1 MLSKYVQKI
10 KEYWQ
15 NLQSGTKK
23 VILIVV
29 PVTLLVVIVSVS
41 ALGYIGK
48 GNYSVLF
55 SGLSTD
61 EAQEVVSL
69 LQADGV
75 TYRYGSN
82 GDIMVPKD
90 QEDQIRANLL
100 YDGFRLDGGFTYD
113 MYINNTGLM
122 TTESDKKQYTLYDL
136 QDRLAAQIKLFSG
149 VSDAKVTIVQQEEKL
164 YALSSYDGTEASAS
178 VVVTMKKGYDLTDKH
193 ASAIKTLVEH
203 AVKGMT
209 FTSVAVLDANTMLE
223 VGGDSSS
230 GTYGEGE
237 SVLALTTLV
246 ETNIANNI
254 RRVLEQLYPSDKI
267 AISVKGTLNMEKL
280 IQESITYTVPDQV
293 DEADRSGLLYSET
306 ATNEASGSAALSG
319 GGVAGSDAN
328 ADVPIYNTE
337 DEDGTASDSYVNNSA
352 TREWLYNTLTEQR
365 EVSPGVLENATVAI
379 VINTENK
386 NVKDSDLLRLVANAA
401 GISLETAED
410 QITIVRSMGDLTVTG
425 DGNVVSVDGSTVR
438 QSVPWLLV
446 IAIVAGILLLVLIL
460 ALLLLRKKS
469 SKKVTNDEYGLDTT
483 PTDPFANIPEEGAVA
498 AAVAAGSAFDAAASP
513 EAKRLIEENSEM
525 NKNEEII
532 NLRMQRSLKLKQN
545 IGDFVDQNPQVAAKL
560 LQGWLRGE
568 GAENGGK
575 QQQQQQQ

>member
-1 MLSKYVQKI
+1 MLGKYVQKI

-15 NLQSGTKK
+15 GLQSGTKK
-23 VILIVV
+23 VILTVV
-29 PVTLLVVIVSVS
+29 PVTLAVVIVSVA

-48 GNYSVLF
+48 ANYSVLF

-82 GDIMVPKD
+82 GDIMVPKE

-100 YDGFRLDGGFTYD
+100 YEGFRLDGGFTYD

-149 VSDAKVTIVQQEEKL
+149 VTDAKVTIVQQEEKL

-178 VVVTMKKGYDLTDKH
+178 VVVTMKKGYDLTEKH

-209 FTSVAVLDANTMLE
+209 FTSVAVLDANTMME
-223 VGGDSSS
+223 VGGESGT

-280 IQESITYTVPDQV
+280 IQESITYSVPDQV
-293 DEADRSGLLYSET
+293 DEEDRSGLLYSET
-306 ATNEASGSAALSG
+306 SANEASGSAALNN
-319 GGVAGSDAN
+319 GGVTGADAN

-337 DEDGTASDSYVNNSA
+337 DEEDEEAVDSYINNSA

-386 NVKDSDLLRLVANAA
+386 NVKESDLLRLVANAA
-401 GISLETAED
+401 GISLESAED
-410 QITIVRSMGDLTVTG
+410 QITIVRSMGDNIVTE
-425 DGNVVSVDGSTVR
+425 DGVLDVSGEVE
-438 QSVPWLLV
+438 QSIPWLLV
-446 IAIVAGILLLVLIL
+446 LAIVAAILLIVLLLVLV
-460 ALLLLRKKS
+460 LLRKKS
-469 SKKVTNDEYGLDTT
+469 SKQKADDEFGLDTV
-483 PTDPFANIPEEGAVA
+483 PTDPFADVPEEGSVA
-498 AAVAAGSAFDAAASP
+498 AAVATGSVFDAATSP

-525 NKNEEII
+525 SKNEEII

-568 GAENGGK
+568 GVEKENGGK
-575 QQQQQQQ
+575 QQQ

>member
-1 MLSKYVQKI
+1 MLSNYVQKI

-23 VILIVV
+23 VILTVV
-29 PVTLLVVIVSVS
+29 PLTILVVIVSVV
-41 ALGYIGK
+41 ALGYAGK
-48 GNYSVLF
+48 ANYSVLF
-55 SGLSTD
+55 SDLTTD

-100 YDGFRLDGGFTYD
+100 YEGFRLDGGFTYD

-136 QDRLAAQIKLFSG
+136 QDRLAAQIRLFSG
-149 VSDAKVTIVQQEEKL
+149 VQDAKVTIVQQEEKL

-178 VVVTMKKGYDLTDKH
+178 VVVTMKKGYDLTEKH

-223 VGGDSSS
+223 VGGEGNS

-237 SVLALTTLV
+237 SMLALTTLV

-254 RRVLEQLYPSDKI
+254 RRVLEQLYDSDKI

-280 IQESITYTVPDQV
+280 IQENITYSVPSQS
-293 DEADRSGLLYSET
+293 DEEDRSGLLYSET
-306 ATNEASGSAALSG
+306 ASNEASGSAALNS
-319 GGVAGSDAN
+319 GGVAGADAN

-337 DEDGTASDSYVNNSA
+337 DEDGVTTDSYINNSA
-352 TREWLYNTLTEQR
+352 TREWLFNTLTEQR

-386 NVKDSDLLRLVANAA
+386 NVKDADLLKLVANAA

-410 QITIVRSMGDLTVTG
+410 QITIVRSMGD
-425 DGNVVSVDGSTVR
+425 NVVVEDGILNVSGTAE
-438 QSVPWLLV
+438 QSIPWLLV
-446 IAIVAGILLLVLIL
+446 LAIVAGILLVLLLL
-460 ALLLLRKKS
+460 AVLLLRKKS
-469 SKKVTNDEYGLDTT
+469 SKKAEEDEFGLDTV
-483 PTDPFANIPEEGAVA
+483 PTDPFADVPADTAATAV
-498 AAVAAGSAFDAAASP
+498 AGSAFDASTSP

-575 QQQQQQQ
+575 QQQQG